1 MAKPQPLKHLDAA
14 TLQELMDRY
23 YAGENIAALNKEF
36 GVTCRPADLW
46 RYFPPAQLDRNCPMC
61 GAPLILPSSSRTA
74 VRFHYPLAACC
85 SACQH
90 NETMNC
96 TCSKCMAN
104 RQLAKEEMLRR
115 GRTVIPDF
123 CQRRWA
129 YTPLEITPRQLS
141 AEVAVAFLSLVRC
154 GRWID
159 DETIGPLRRSAIP
172 FTPKGIQFQRQLIDI
187 LLDNGLIAPSPDSP
201 QSAFSKIW
209 SKEAC
214 WNPKAVHWRLLVPN
228 PPAFIRQLKSVVAST
243 DWPDGWR
250 EGCVRLWREL
260 AMAECRDFCAYSVA
274 QFDLPMPAGTAL
286 SALIDNLLRDFSV
299 SQCCQ
304 LLWTATEEATD
315 YRVRKVT
322 TARHASKY
330 LTDICQLL
338 ADRTRAEGWE
348 IKGFAREFQLPRS
361 QVSHVLHDV
370 FLRHGEVGFSGP
382 INPSVATRRLDD
394 K

>member
-1 MAKPQPLKHLDAA
+1 MQHLPQRSRSARNRGHAFVKHRSRFGEITGHDAA
-14 TLQELMDRY
+14 K
-23 YAGENIAALNKEF
+23 YA
-36 GVTCRPADLW
+36 
-46 RYFPPAQLDRNCPMC
+46 
-61 GAPLILPSSSRTA
+61 
-74 VRFHYPLAACC
+74 
-85 SACQH
+85 ACQH
-90 NETMNC
+90 NETLNC

-228 PPAFIRQLKSVVAST
+228 PPAFIRQLKSLVAST
-243 DWPDGWR
+243 DWPDGW
-250 EGCVRLWREL
+250 
-260 AMAECRDFCAYSVA
+260 
-274 QFDLPMPAGTAL
+274 
-286 SALIDNLLRDFSV
+286 
-299 SQCCQ
+299 
-304 LLWTATEEATD
+304 
-315 YRVRKVT
+315 
-322 TARHASKY
+322 
-330 LTDICQLL
+330 
-338 ADRTRAEGWE
+338 
-348 IKGFAREFQLPRS
+348 
-361 QVSHVLHDV
+361 
-370 FLRHGEVGFSGP
+370 
-382 INPSVATRRLDD
+382 TRRLRAPVAGACNGRVPGFLCL
-394 K
+394 